1 MTGVVN
7 GDGQSPLK
15 TRFGNDGRLSACDG
29 QIFDFVSYAARDYFD
44 PRKSKYSVS
53 VDTLQFDLAVSTFQ
67 RWAMDYD
74 LTVFNKETQKEDL
87 RLRVK
92 FGLDSSGM
100 ISGCLTVAEVEICG
114 HEQDATNL
122 DATSI
127 NFDFSGFIT
136 SFNLIP
142 EKDRQLLVDE
152 KYPYEA
158 TFHFLLLFIILE
170 TWLST

>member
-1 MTGVVN
+1 
-7 GDGQSPLK
+7 
-15 TRFGNDGRLSACDG
+15 
-29 QIFDFVSYAARDYFD
+29 
-44 PRKSKYSVS
+44 
-53 VDTLQFDLAVSTFQ
+53 
-67 RWAMDYD
+67 MDYD

-114 HEQDATNL
+114 HEQDSTNL

-136 SFNLIP
+136 SFNLIL

-170 TWLST
+170 TWLSS